1 MDEAKPEEE
10 KNRKFLAQDETKW
23 QENYQF
29 KNEDNTFE
37 ENIELM
43 RIKMESLNKTSSEQL
58 FLNCDMSML
67 S

>member
-1 MDEAKPEEE
+1 MTTFLLENGEE

-43 RIKMESLNKTSSEQL
+43 RIKMESWNRQKNKKKVFWKL
-58 FLNCDMSML
+58 LK
-67 S
+67 